1 MRPKRARKKRGGFF
15 LALFLLATGFTGGMA
30 AAGALAVYFSELPL
44 PLITPPTRDGG
55 RDVAR
60 QRERERRETLEFHN
74 LLRQDSPPPVVEGL
88 EPVPPDAPDAS
99 DGSDGVDAPADSG
112 APDSA
117 AVAEPPASET
127 FVYHLQVAAFRD
139 RDRAETMRGQLA
151 LVGREAVVKSSGD
164 SGAEV
169 WRVQLGPFADEREAE
184 EQRAL
189 LALEGY
195 NNVSLLKTVRQ

>member
-88 EPVPPDAPDAS
+88 EPVPPDGTDAS
-99 DGSDGVDAPADSG
+99 DGTDAPADSG

-117 AVAEPPASET
+117 AVAEPPAPET

>member
-74 LLRQDSPPPVVEGL
+74 LLRQDSSPPVVEGL
-88 EPVPPDAPDAS
+88 EPVPPDGVDA
-99 DGSDGVDAPADSG
+99 SDGVDAPADSG

-117 AVAEPPASET
+117 AVAEPPAPET